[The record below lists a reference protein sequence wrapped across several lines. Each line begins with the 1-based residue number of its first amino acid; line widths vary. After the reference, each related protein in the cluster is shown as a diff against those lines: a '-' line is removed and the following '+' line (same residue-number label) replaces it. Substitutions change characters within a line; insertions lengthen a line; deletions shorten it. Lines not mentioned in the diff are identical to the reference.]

1 MKTLH
6 WFCAVALL
14 TACTQAVAGNPLQQA
29 MAQFDAMG
37 NKFVQ
42 AADHTQFNADNLAD
56 SRYYTAATFPNAT
69 AAHTSIGL
77 PDAGLDALT
86 RAVLLVHAYEAP
98 LPHARYRVEYSMNV
112 SPDVP
117 EARQDYVEVRRYNL
131 GPARR
136 ADLQASTP
144 ANHLADPQ
152 EFGVEPHVSW
162 RFVMSPV
169 MGFQAALTHASR
181 TEIPDSQAQADDCLG
196 VSCLA
201 LADPTGPERG
211 WQAVPSPQLEPALY
225 AERSNWGVA
234 TPARV
239 MQELWSSIAGQGMD
253 PLPYQPGQAA
263 FQFVISSNTD
273 GQQAAVVGL
282 ARQSV
287 VLDSAVSEIW
297 TQRFEA
303 EQTPPDFSTLL
314 VPRR

>member
-1 MKTLH
+1 MKTTL
-6 WFCAVALL
+6 WLCAFALL
-14 TACTQAVAGNPLQQA
+14 SASVQAAGNPLQQA
-29 MAQFDAMG
+29 MAQLDAMG
-37 NKFVQ
+37 NEFVQ
-42 AADHTQFNADNLAD
+42 AANHSQINTDNLTD
-56 SRYYTAATFPNAT
+56 SRYYTAITFPNAT
-69 AAHTSIGL
+69 SAHTSIGL

-86 RAVLLVHAYEAP
+86 RAVLLVHTYEAP
-98 LPHARYRVEYSMNV
+98 LPHTRYRVEYSMNV

-152 EFGVEPHVSW
+152 EFGVGPHVSW
-162 RFVMSPV
+162 RFVMAPV
-169 MGFQAALTHASR
+169 MGFQAALIHAGR
-181 TEIPDSQAQADDCLG
+181 VEIPAAQAQADDCLG

-201 LADPTGPERG
+201 LANPTGPERS
-211 WQAVPSPQLEPALY
+211 WQPVPSPQLEPALY
-225 AERSNWGVA
+225 ASRSNWGVA

-253 PLPYQPGQAA
+253 PLPYQPGKAA
-263 FQFVISSNTD
+263 FQFVISSNID
-273 GQQAAVVGL
+273 GQEAAVVGL
-282 ARQSV
+282 ARQSI
-287 VLDSAVSEIW
+287 VLDSTVSEIW

>member
-6 WFCAVALL
+6 WLCALALSS
-14 TACTQAVAGNPLQQA
+14 ACAQAVADNPLQKA

-37 NKFVQ
+37 NTFVQ
-42 AADHTQFNADNLAD
+42 AANHTQINADYLAD
-56 SRYYTAATFPNAT
+56 SKYYTAANFPNAT

-98 LPHARYRVEYSMNV
+98 LPHVRYRVEYSMNM

-117 EARQDYVEVRRYNL
+117 EARQDHVEVRRYNL

-144 ANHLADPQ
+144 ANQLADPQ
-152 EFGVEPHVSW
+152 EFGVGPHVSW
-162 RFVMSPV
+162 RFVMTPV
-169 MGFQAALTHASR
+169 MGFQAALTHAGR
-181 TEIPDSQAQADDCLG
+181 VEIPDARAQADDCLG

-201 LADPTGPERG
+201 LAGPTGPERG
-211 WQAVPSPQLEPALY
+211 WQAIPSPQLEPALY
-225 AERSNWGVA
+225 ASRSNWGVA

-239 MQELWSSIAGQGMD
+239 MEELWSSIAGQGMD
-253 PLPYQPGQAA
+253 PLPYQPGQSA

-287 VLDSAVSEIW
+287 VLDSTVSEIW
-297 TQRFEA
+297 TKRFEA
-303 EQTPPDFSTLL
+303 EQPPPDFSTLL